1 MRHDPLATAIRE
13 RARELWEA
21 EGRPTGRAL
30 DHWLRAER
38 EIRADAET
46 AIGGL
51 RAPMRRPEF
60 DGEVRGGDV
69 PHGT

>member
-1 MRHDPLATAIRE
+1 MPHDPLATAIRE

-21 EGRPTGRAL
+21 EGRPAGRAL

-38 EIRADAET
+38 EVRGDAET
-46 AIGGL
+46 ALGGL

-60 DGEVRGGDV
+60 EAGASGADAPRGW
-69 PHGT
+69 

>member
-30 DHWLRAER
+30 DHWLQAER
-38 EIRADAET
+38 EVRVDAET
-46 AIGGL
+46 ALGGL

-60 DGEVRGGDV
+60 DAAVDRGEVARGR
-69 PHGT
+69 